1 MESINNEL
9 KTKALELLR
18 QSDVRVRFAP
28 SPTGSLHIGS
38 ARTALFNYLFAKN
51 KNGTFVLRVEDTDK
65 ERSRPEFEKEII
77 EGLKWL
83 GIDWNEGPDNGEY
96 KGLFGPYRQSE
107 RSKIYSIHIQRLID
121 EDKAYY
127 CFCTP
132 EELEAQRQYEMSR
145 GEAPKYNKKCS
156 TLSSQEVSENIGQGK
171 KSIIRL
177 RSQSSKI
184 KFNDLIR
191 GDIEFDSNE
200 IGDIVVA
207 RDLNNPLYNLAVVI
221 DDFEM
226 KITHVI
232 RGEDHISN
240 TPKQIMIA
248 QVLNIPLPI
257 YAHFP
262 LILAT
267 DKSKLSKRHGAV
279 AVNDYK
285 KEGYL
290 AEAMVNFIAFLGWN
304 PGTEKEIYS
313 IESLIKDFSIDK
325 VQKSGAVFNIKK
337 LEFLNGYYIRQKNID
352 ELTDLCIPYLIE
364 SKLIEE
370 EEGITKRD
378 FIKNAISIH
387 QERLKKL
394 SEISEFADFLFVKDI
409 QYDKELLNWKQM
421 NNEEII
427 SSLDKSEKILS
438 EIQNWNKENI
448 QEELIKET
456 DRIGDRGSI
465 LWPLRVSLTGKSASA
480 GPFEVAEILG
490 KEKSLE
496 RIRKAKTLLL

>member
-28 SPTGSLHIGS
+28 SPTGFLHIGS

-352 ELTDLCIPYLIE
+352 ELTDLCIPYLIG

-378 FIKNAISIH
+378 FIKNAILIH

>member
-107 RSKIYSIHIQRLID
+107 RSKIYSTYIQRLID